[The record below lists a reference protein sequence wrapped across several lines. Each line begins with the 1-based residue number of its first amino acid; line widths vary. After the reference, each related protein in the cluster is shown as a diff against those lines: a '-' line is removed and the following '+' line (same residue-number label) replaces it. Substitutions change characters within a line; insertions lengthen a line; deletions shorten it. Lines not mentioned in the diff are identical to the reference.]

1 MLRIGCDFLD
11 NSTVCAFTGHRTN
24 KLPWG
29 DNEND
34 PRCIELKGLM
44 YDAADAVYH
53 AGVRRF
59 ICGMALGC
67 DIYFCETIVQLRGEH
82 PGIILE
88 AAIPFEQQ
96 SAAWSERDRRRYDR
110 LVTEC
115 DIQTVVSSE
124 YSHGCYMKRNQY
136 MIDRAGVL
144 IAAYDGTPG
153 GTQNTI
159 LYAIRQGLEIIE
171 LPIPGESR

>member
-1 MLRIGCDFLD
+1 MAQREQTCCF
-11 NSTVCAFTGHRTN
+11 SGHRPA

-29 DNEND
+29 GNEAD
-34 PRCIELKGLM
+34 ERCLALKGEL
-44 YDAADAVYH
+44 AAHLEALYAEGYRH
-53 AGVRRF
+53 F

-67 DIYFCETIVQLRGEH
+67 DLYFCETVVQLRGEH

-96 SAAWSERDRRRYDR
+96 SAAWSAQDRRRYDR